1 MTFSVTVEELNTCAS
16 KLQAALQ
23 QFDEAT
29 KQSSAAAST
38 LMTQWEGDAA
48 TAFEAEQ
55 GKSTMWFNRMSTI
68 VETYIA
74 ALRTAAA
81 AYAAFDAAAKGIV
94 G

>member
-1 MTFSVTVEELNTCAS
+1 MTFKVTAAELTSCAD

-38 LMTQWEGDAA
+38 LMSQWEGDAA

-68 VETYIA
+68 LETYIA

-81 AYAAFDAAAKGIV
+81 AYLAFDAAAKGII